1 MTFATS
7 PDCAARAKAATILS
21 CASTKDHF
29 GDLYVELGF
38 EIPFVLQA
46 GASFHRPENLYDSYD
61 PSNLEPFVKLLN
73 LMERISP
80 VLIPNGVETAPPRTI
95 SVLSDSL
102 LVWRIR
108 DMGKK
113 SSRDLLGQ
121 LDFLCRFIQSHLL
134 YRGVDNFPIE
144 DFLQFFSAASALS
157 EVFII
162 VSQVVVV
169 LIEHHS
175 SELLAIG
182 SLFSNTLV
190 SLALHSNH
198 EVRQRARELTANWA
212 VQTGAL
218 SGLQDRKHFDELF
231 FAVVAETEKC
241 PTRATLSFVHDLV
254 NALGPYLNAKATVRL
269 VSVVIKTMIGELQNT
284 R

>member
-1 MTFATS
+1 M
-7 PDCAARAKAATILS
+7 
-21 CASTKDHF
+21 
-29 GDLYVELGF
+29 
-38 EIPFVLQA
+38 
-46 GASFHRPENLYDSYD
+46 YDSYD

-254 NALGPYLNAKATVRL
+254 NALGPYLNAKGTVRL
-269 VSVVIKTMIGELQNT
+269 VSVIIKTMIGKLQKRQWCAYKNFQIARVELSDEKTIVMFSILSRLVTSSHSSIPTPAIYARRIAQMFLT